1 MPFFSLRAWS
11 RSIILAGMML
21 TTAACGNRVIS
32 PLQSN
37 TSPVGTATVGATANP
52 NASPTVTPNLIATAA
67 ARSASTTLTPST
79 KSTSD
84 AVLATV
90 TALAATPTKI
100 ATNTPR
106 PNRTPIS
113 AGPNDTAV
121 PNPATQ
127 TGTRI
132 ESFSAQVFRGGA
144 AAVSLRTKPA
154 AQCGLFAVRTQNG
167 TIRLEPVANVPLRTA
182 GSDGGLAWIW
192 TIGANEATG
201 KLTLEVQCGDAGAAR
216 FEIRVES

>member
-1 MPFFSLRAWS
+1 MSFFSLRAWS
-11 RSIILAGMML
+11 RTIILAGMML

-37 TSPVGTATVGATANP
+37 TSPVETATVGATSNP
-52 NASPTVTPNLIATAA
+52 NAVPTVTPNLIATAA

-90 TALAATPTKI
+90 TALAATPTKV

-113 AGPNDTAV
+113 AGPNDTAT
-121 PNPATQ
+121 PNHVAQ

-144 AAVSLRTKPA
+144 ASVSLRTKPA
-154 AQCGLFAVRTQNG
+154 AQCQMFAVRTQNG
-167 TIRLEPVANVPLRTA
+167 ATQLEPVANVPLRTA

-192 TIGANEATG
+192 SIGANEPLG
-201 KLTLEVQCGDAGAAR
+201 KLILEVQCGDAGLAR
-216 FEIRVES
+216 FELRVES